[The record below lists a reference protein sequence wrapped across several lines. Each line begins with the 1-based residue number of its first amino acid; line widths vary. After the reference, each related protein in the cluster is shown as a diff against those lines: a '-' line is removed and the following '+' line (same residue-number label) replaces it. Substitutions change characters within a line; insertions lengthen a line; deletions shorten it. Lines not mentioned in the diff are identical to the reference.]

1 MTRSRP
7 FQPERVWTRYSQSS
21 RKERYLQMT
30 PTLIL
35 ITLAL
40 LFAVLSIPFSQYPL
54 LAVSVILLS
63 VAMLIGARG

>member
-1 MTRSRP
+1 
-7 FQPERVWTRYSQSS
+7 
-21 RKERYLQMT
+21 MT
-30 PTLIL
+30 PALIL